1 MRLLMLLYLLF
12 SGVFGNA
19 QLPGAEVVFRE
30 RFSLLRQNSFQE
42 KVYLH
47 TDRSHYVAGEYLWF
61 RAFRTD
67 AATHQP
73 AMYSRFVY
81 VELYDARDRLVNR
94 IKVMEREGVFAG
106 SFPLDPYLPTGRY
119 TLRAYTYWMQNFDE
133 AFYFRKEITVE
144 NLRSGVVRHE
154 VVWDTTSTGDWRA
167 AVRFLPIDGKAYP
180 KLFVD
185 CRQYQGQREVRRSVH
200 RSDPEGL
207 IEFRLRRQD
216 SVTGLR
222 LQFLDKK
229 PFEYQLVLQVPV
241 RALPEDTDVRFFPEG
256 GDLLENVSS
265 RVGFKAVG
273 PDGYGVDVS
282 GEVFREDGVVVGSF
296 LSAHLGMGRFSLV
309 PEPGRRYYTE
319 VHLPGGGT
327 KRIDLPEVK
336 REGVVLHAET
346 VDSALCYTCFSTPGY
361 LSERELF
368 LLVHS
373 RGVLLSVMRV
383 EEGWR
388 GMLPLKALPAGI
400 VHGVLADASGR
411 IYSSR
416 LSFVYP
422 SEEKSV
428 SLAVDRSDYGKRD
441 SVQLSLC
448 WDGPDSLSCCLSV
461 TDSALVARARWGSD
475 IVNYFLLDSDLRG
488 YVENPG
494 WYFDPRVRQLHRERM
509 LDILLSTQGW
519 ERFDVGRIC
528 RNERDTLPFF
538 LELAQGF
545 SGRVRNFWGKN
556 LKDGMLCVLAPR
568 IGYLERILPDSNGY
582 FSFNLSYPDSTEFI
596 FQAFNSR
603 KRKWAELEI
612 HPDSLRELMGGLQW
626 PLVWKPGITEELDTL
641 RPERVKTLGY
651 FYENG
656 RKIYRLEEAVVAGK
670 RNRASYEYI
679 AEQILEAR
687 DLKEEKFKTILDW
700 VLTIPGVHVVSDGV
714 RRIVYKGDPLKWNYN
729 LSWSLKGLDSY
740 RLKPASGQPKEMQPD
755 WFGVMQSLT
764 IDKVARLAYVV
775 ETIKAGR
782 KFEDIMII
790 IIELK
795 EGAGF
800 DDGLKGLDFCRFTSL
815 GYHKPVEFYV
825 PRYEV
830 EEERRN
836 PEPDERPT
844 LYWNPDVRLEKGKAE
859 TLRFFTTDLEG
870 PFTVTV
876 EGITPEGKV
885 VRSVLNI
892 KNNR

>member
-1 MRLLMLLYLLF
+1 MRILVLLYLLF
-12 SGVFGNA
+12 WGVRSPA
-19 QLPGAEVVFRE
+19 QPPGAEAVFRE
-30 RFSLLRQNSFQE
+30 RFTLSRRNSFQE

-47 TDRSHYVAGEYLWF
+47 TDRSHYVAGEYIWF

-67 AATHQP
+67 ASTHQP
-73 AMYSRFVY
+73 SLYSRFVY

-94 IKVMEREGVFAG
+94 IKVMERDGVFDG
-106 SFPLDPYLPTGRY
+106 SLPLDPYLPAGRY
-119 TLRAYTYWMQNFDE
+119 TLQAYTYWMQNFDE
-133 AFYFRKEITVE
+133 SFYFRKEITVE

-154 VVWDTTSTGDWRA
+154 VVWDTASSGDWRA
-167 AVRFLPIDGKAYP
+167 AVRFHPADGKSFP
-180 KLFVD
+180 ELFVD
-185 CRQYQGQREVRRSVH
+185 CRQYCGRWEVRRSVH
-200 RSDPEGL
+200 RSDPSGL
-207 IEFRLRRQD
+207 IGLHLRRQD

-229 PFEYQLVLQVPV
+229 PFEYQLVLPVPV
-241 RALPEDTDVRFFPEG
+241 RALPKDTDVRFFPEG
-256 GDLLENVSS
+256 GDLLGNVSS
-265 RVGFKAVG
+265 RICVKAVG

-282 GEVFREDGVVVGSF
+282 GEIFRDDGVVVGSF
-296 LSAHLGMGRFSLV
+296 ISAHLGMGRFSLV
-309 PEPGRRYYTE
+309 PEPGRRYYAG
-319 VHLPGGGT
+319 VHIPGGGT
-327 KRIDLPEVK
+327 KRIGLPEVK
-336 REGVVLHAET
+336 REGVVLRAET
-346 VDSALCYTCFSTPGY
+346 VDGALCYTCLSTPGY
-361 LSERELF
+361 LSDRELY

-383 EEGWR
+383 GEGWQ
-388 GMLPLKALPAGI
+388 GLLPLSALPAGI

-422 SEEKSV
+422 PEEKRVTLV
-428 SLAVDRSDYGKRD
+428 SDRPDYGKRD
-441 SVQLSLC
+441 SVHLSLC
-448 WDGPDSLSCCLSV
+448 WDGPDSLSCSLSV
-461 TDSALVARARWGSD
+461 TDSALVSGARWGSD
-475 IVNYFLLDSDLRG
+475 ILNYFLLDSDLRG
-488 YVENPG
+488 HVENPG
-494 WYFDPRVRQLHRERM
+494 WYFDPRVRQLHRARM

-528 RNERDTLPFF
+528 RNERDTHPFF
-538 LELAQGF
+538 LELSQGF

-568 IGYLERILPDSNGY
+568 IGYLSRILPDSTGY
-582 FSFNLSYPDSTEFI
+582 FSFNLSYPDSTEFL

-603 KRKWAELEI
+603 NRKWAELEI
-612 HPDSLRELMGGLQW
+612 YPDSLRELRGALQR
-626 PLVWKPGITEELDTL
+626 PLAWRPGITEEPDTQ
-641 RPERVKTLGY
+641 RPEKVKTLGY

-656 RKIYRLEEAVVAGK
+656 HKIYRLEEAVVSGK
-670 RNRASYEYI
+670 RNRASYENI

-700 VLTIPGVHVVSDGV
+700 VLTIPGVHVVANGF
-714 RRIVYKGDPLKWNYN
+714 RRIVYKNNPLKWDYN
-729 LSWSLKGLDSY
+729 LLWSLKGLDAY
-740 RLKPASGQPKEMQPD
+740 RLQPASQEMQPD

-775 ETIKAGR
+775 ETVKSGSR

-790 IIELK
+790 IVELK
-795 EGAGF
+795 DGAGF

-815 GYHKPVEFYV
+815 GYHKPAEFYV

-844 LYWNPDVRLEKGKAE
+844 LYWNPDVRLEKGKVE
-859 TLRFFTTDLEG
+859 TLRFFTTDREG

-876 EGITPEGKV
+876 EGITPEGEV

-892 KNNR
+892 KNSR